1 MIVSN
6 VFLVTPSSHVSS
18 RSITSFL
25 SRPAIVLPCKQGQTV
40 HGGKAVDKYGKQ
52 TNRKEGN
59 PKEKYAGKNVKKENE
74 ILREK
79 LNFLR
84 ERLHPLSVGLSE

>member
-40 HGGKAVDKYGKQ
+40 HGGKVLVKYGKQ
-52 TNRKEGN
+52 TNSKEDN
-59 PKEKYAGKNVKKENE
+59 PKEKYAEENVQKENE
-74 ILREK
+74 IFREK
-79 LNFLR
+79 LNFF
-84 ERLHPLSVGLSE
+84 ENGYTP

>member
-25 SRPAIVLPCKQGQTV
+25 SRPAIVLPSKQGQTV
-40 HGGKAVDKYGKQ
+40 HGGKVLVKYGKQ
-52 TNRKEGN
+52 TNSKEDD
-59 PKEKYAGKNVKKENE
+59 PKEKYAGKKRV
-74 ILREK
+74 
-79 LNFLR
+79 
-84 ERLHPLSVGLSE
+84 ERK